1 MFPKSKRARWSII
14 NNERKVLHLIYML
27 LRNGRDWES
36 GRAAAIGAIAVIKT
50 IRLRPLPGEAF
61 VNYIRTLRVRC
72 GQECPRSDYIR
83 TLCVR
88 CGRGHP
94 RSDYMPMPMPPMPP
108 PPMPPMPSPFSSGSS
123 AIMASVV
130 SISPAIEAAFCRA

>member
-72 GQECPRSDYIR
+72 G
-83 TLCVR
+83 
-88 CGRGHP
+88 RGHP

>member
-1 MFPKSKRARWSII
+1 MVDYYQ
-14 NNERKVLHLIYML
+14 RK
-27 LRNGRDWES
+27 ES
-36 GRAAAIGAIAVIKT
+36 FASDLYAAPQWPRLGVGRAAAIGAIAVIKT

-61 VNYIRTLRVRC
+61 VNYIRTLR
-72 GQECPRSDYIR
+72 
-83 TLCVR
+83 VR